1 MESTDYQLIS
11 HYQQQRMQTAQ
22 SSANMAGFSFHHI
35 QLGMIPRNNYHHT
48 DKCLSITTRSQF

>member
-1 MESTDYQLIS
+1 MDGSTEDKLIS

-35 QLGMIPRNNYHHT
+35 QLVMI
-48 DKCLSITTRSQF
+48 L